1 MANWS
6 QAEVYQAALRAGF
19 DPQAAQIMAATV
31 MAENGGDPRSDAT
44 GTIAPGE
51 YSVGP
56 AQLNLG
62 AGGHSAWV
70 DEATARTLDGA
81 MGYAKQL
88 YDGNLARGGSGF
100 DDWAAYTGGQYQQY
114 LGGDMAT
121 STSNATTSGSSN
133 SRLVPIGGG
142 YVQLEILNPE
152 TGQWEPDPGNIF
164 PAREGTQGATKTA
177 SITGSNAP
185 DPLGAVRSWLDYF
198 DAQVRQGSIPW
209 EDALEQ
215 FKQQFSIQ
223 DQAVDRSSRVV
234 DAIQNSQSEA
244 GRRAQTIARD
254 ILPSASTMPSLNVPF
269 LNDVFGGSV
278 PGTKIDVAQMFDQ
291 GAGPL
296 MGQQQIQELFPAQP
310 EYAPLPNRPV
320 PNLPDIAALIGQGAQ
335 GFPGFQVMPQTQQ
348 IPGQAGAPPLPT
360 PDEVARAFAGM
371 FQ

>member
-1 MANWS
+1 MAT
-6 QAEVYQAALRAGF
+6 QAELYQAAIQAGF
-19 DPQAAQIMAATV
+19 DPQNAAIAAAV
-31 MAENGGDPRSDAT
+31 AMAESGGRTDALNSS
-44 GTIAPGE
+44 GE

-56 AQLNLG
+56 MQINLQAHPQYANADINSPLG
-62 AGGHSAWV
+62 AMRAAYEISG
-70 DEATARTLDGA
+70 
-81 MGYAKQL
+81 
-88 YDGNLARGGSGF
+88 GGS
-100 DDWAAYTGGQYQQY
+100 DWSPWSAYSGYQSPGVYGQPAYQQY

-121 STSNATTSGSSN
+121 STSNAPASGDSN
-133 SRLVPIGGG
+133 TRVVPIGGG
-142 YVQLEILNPE
+142 YVQIETYDPD
-152 TGQWEPDPGNIF
+152 TGQWVAEPGQVY
-164 PAREGTQGATKTA
+164 PAQEGTPGSTKTA

-223 DQAVDRSSRVV
+223 DQATDRSTRVM
-234 DAIQNSQSEA
+234 DATQRSQEEA

-310 EYAPLPNRPV
+310 DYAPLPNRPV
-320 PNLPDIAALIGQGAQ
+320 PNLPDIAALIGQGAR